1 MPNNTQTHKINTHV
15 TPLYRSPL
23 SSSSMNF
30 RRPGG
35 QAYRPPAAASSSSS
49 NSTAALASKAGSSSA
64 ESDYLAKA
72 RQKAKHLKGWFDD
85 DDDDDDAGGGGK
97 KRGAPPRLNDEEED
111 DPLDAFMKRQQ
122 GSGGRE
128 KGATAP
134 SSASAMPEQEEEVD
148 PLDAFMAVVQNKVQE
163 EATKPS
169 QAPVDKPEFLDE
181 EAAEEEEEAREEG
194 AFSDDEG
201 GDYMCRR
208 MGGED
213 DDGYDSDAEVYAA
226 GAAAEAAAAKEREGG
241 EGGMGGMGLVPGKKY
256 SRVGPEGK
264 KAMEVLPPL
273 DHSSIEYP
281 PFRKCFYEE
290 HPEVTGMDWE
300 EMLRYREEE
309 LQVQVEGRES
319 CRPIV
324 SFKHA
329 TGFSETL
336 LREIVKRGFEAPTPI
351 QAQALPLALAGRDVL
366 GIAQT
371 GSGKTLAFVWP
382 AIVHLMDQSHI
393 KRGDGPIVLILAPTR
408 ELASQIYVE
417 ATKFS
422 KPHGAKVAAIFG
434 GAGKWEQT
442 KLLKEGVEILVATPG
457 RLLELLKTKAT
468 NLKRCTLLVLDEAD
482 RMFDL
487 GFEAQLHSVL
497 GQIRPDRQT
506 LFFSATFKRK
516 VEKLA
521 NEVLRDPVR
530 VVCGKAGQANEDVK
544 QEVVVLS
551 NDEAKYQWLAH
562 RLPGLVREGKVLV
575 FVSSKQGCEE
585 LAGRLTMLLQA
596 DLRFSSLPPWKVEAL
611 HGDKDQHE
619 RSLIMRRFKQQ
630 QQQQH
635 GEEGR
640 EDGACRVLVATDVA
654 SRGLDIKDIRN
665 VINFDMA
672 RNMEAHVHRCGRT
685 GRMTVEGG
693 REGGRA
699 FTLLTPRD
707 AGMAGELVR
716 GLEGARQEVP
726 DALRAMVIGG
736 GRGGGGGGRGGGRG
750 GRGGGGGGGGWNGGG
765 EGGGGG
771 RGGGGRSG
779 QGQGHH
785 LVPPPPSYKTTSGIG
800 FGGGGGGGERGGG
813 GGGGLMGGMSSFV
826 RQQEEYHT
834 VAGGAAGGGGGGGGG
849 GSAQQGQPPAEGE
862 KKRKS
867 RWG

>member
-1 MPNNTQTHKINTHV
+1 
-15 TPLYRSPL
+15 
-23 SSSSMNF
+23 
-30 RRPGG
+30 
-35 QAYRPPAAASSSSS
+35 
-49 NSTAALASKAGSSSA
+49 LASKAGSSA
-64 ESDYLAKA
+64 EADYLAKA
-72 RQKAKHLKGWFDD
+72 RQKAKGLKGWFDSD
-85 DDDDDDAGGGGK
+85 DDDDNAGGVGK
-97 KRGAPPRLNDEEED
+97 RRGAPPRLDDDD
-111 DPLDAFMKRQQ
+111 DPLDAFMKQQMQEQQQ
-122 GSGGRE
+122 GSGGDE
-128 KGATAP
+128 KGATVP
-134 SSASAMPEQEEEVD
+134 GPTSVMSTPLSSGEEKEVD
-148 PLDAFMAVVQNKVQE
+148 PLDAFMAGVQNKVQE
-163 EATKPS
+163 EAQKPS
-169 QAPVDKPEFLDE
+169 QAPWDKPEYLDE
-181 EAAEEEEEAREEG
+181 EAAEEDENAREEG
-194 AFSDDEG
+194 TFSDDEG
-201 GDYMCRR
+201 GDYMRR
-208 MGGED
+208 RVAGED
-213 DDGYDSDAEVYAA
+213 DYNYDSDAEVYAA
-226 GAAAEAAAAKEREGG
+226 GAAAEAAAAKKSEGSEGG
-241 EGGMGGMGLVPGKKY
+241 VGVLGLEPGKKY
-256 SRVGPEGK
+256 SRMGPEGK

-273 DHSSIEYP
+273 DHASIDYP

-290 HPEVTGMDWE
+290 HPDVTEMDWE

-329 TGFSETL
+329 TGFSEIL

-382 AIVHLMDQSHI
+382 AIVHLMDQPHI
-393 KRGDGPIVLILAPTR
+393 QRGDGPIVLILAPTR

-468 NLKRCTLLVLDEAD
+468 NLKRCTMLVLDEAD

-506 LFFSATFKRK
+506 LLFSATFKRK

-521 NEVLRDPVR
+521 NEVLQDPVR
-530 VVCGKAGQANEDVK
+530 VVCGKAGQANEDVT
-544 QEVVVLS
+544 QEVVVLP
-551 NDEAKYQWLAH
+551 NEEAKYQWLAH
-562 RLPGLVREGKVLV
+562 CLPGLVREGKVLV
-575 FVSSKQGCEE
+575 FVSSKQGCED
-585 LAGRLTMLLQA
+585 LAGRLTILLQA
-596 DLRFSSLPPWKVEAL
+596 DARASSLPPWKVEAL

-630 QQQQH
+630 QQQQQQQK
-635 GEEGR
+635 GVDGGK

-693 REGGRA
+693 REGGKA

-707 AGMAGELVR
+707 SGMAGEMVK
-716 GLEGARQEVP
+716 GLECGRQKVP
-726 DALRAMVIGG
+726 AALRAMVIGG
-736 GRGGGGGGRGGGRG
+736 VGGGRGRGGGSGR
-750 GRGGGGGGGGWNGGG
+750 GGGWNGGG
-765 EGGGGG
+765 GGGGRG

-779 QGQGHH
+779 AGPGHH
-785 LVPPPPSYKTTSGIG
+785 VVPPPASYKSTSGIG
-800 FGGGGGGGERGGG
+800 FGGGGGGG
-813 GGGGLMGGMSSFV
+813 GGGGLMGGMSLFI
-826 RQQEEYHT
+826 RQQHEYHT
-834 VAGGAAGGGGGGGGG
+834 VADRGEGGGTGGRGGG
-849 GSAQQGQPPAEGE
+849 GSAQQGQAPVEGDR
-862 KKRKS
+862 KRKS

>member
-1 MPNNTQTHKINTHV
+1 
-15 TPLYRSPL
+15 
-23 SSSSMNF
+23 MNF

-35 QAYRPPAAASSSSS
+35 QAYRPPATARASSSS

-64 ESDYLAKA
+64 EADYLAKA
-72 RQKAKHLKGWFDD
+72 RQKTKHLKGWFDG
-85 DDDDDDAGGGGK
+85 DDDDDDAGGVGK
-97 KRGAPPRLNDEEED
+97 RRGAPPRLDDDDDD
-111 DPLDAFMKRQQ
+111 DPLDAFMKQQRQEQ
-122 GSGGRE
+122 QQQQAIGGRE
-128 KGATAP
+128 KGATVP
-134 SSASAMPEQEEEVD
+134 GPTSAMPTPHPGQEEEVD
-148 PLDAFMAVVQNKVQE
+148 PLDAFMAGVQNKVQE
-163 EATKPS
+163 EAQKPS
-169 QAPVDKPEFLDE
+169 QAPWDKPEYLDE
-181 EAAEEEEEAREEG
+181 EAAEEEEKAREGG

-201 GDYMCRR
+201 GDYMRR
-208 MGGED
+208 RVAGED
-213 DDGYDSDAEVYAA
+213 DYNYDSDAEVYAA
-226 GAAAEAAAAKEREGG
+226 VAAAEAAAAKEREGS
-241 EGGMGGMGLVPGKKY
+241 EGGIGEMGLEPGKKY

-273 DHSSIEYP
+273 DHSSIDYP

-290 HPEVTGMDWE
+290 HPDVTGLDWE

-329 TGFSETL
+329 TGFSEIL
-336 LREIVKRGFEAPTPI
+336 LREIIKRGFEAPTPI

-382 AIVHLMDQSHI
+382 AIVHLMDQPHI

-417 ATKFS
+417 ATKFA

-506 LFFSATFKRK
+506 LLFSATFKSK
-516 VEKLA
+516 VVKLA
-521 NEVLRDPVR
+521 NDVLQDPVR

-544 QEVVVLS
+544 QEVVVLP

-575 FVSSKQGCEE
+575 FVSSKQGCED
-585 LAGRLTMLLQA
+585 LAGRLTILLQGDA
-596 DLRFSSLPPWKVEAL
+596 RASSLPPWKVEAL

-630 QQQQH
+630 RQQQQQAPQQQC
-635 GEEGR
+635 GEGGREEG
-640 EDGACRVLVATDVA
+640 ACSVLVATDVA

-693 REGGRA
+693 REGGKA
-699 FTLLTPRD
+699 FTLMTPRD
-707 AGMAGELVR
+707 SGMAGEMA
-716 GLEGARQEVP
+716 LE
-726 DALRAMVIGG
+726 
-736 GRGGGGGGRGGGRG
+736 
-750 GRGGGGGGGGWNGGG
+750 
-765 EGGGGG
+765 
-771 RGGGGRSG
+771 
-779 QGQGHH
+779 
-785 LVPPPPSYKTTSGIG
+785 
-800 FGGGGGGGERGGG
+800 
-813 GGGGLMGGMSSFV
+813 
-826 RQQEEYHT
+826 
-834 VAGGAAGGGGGGGGG
+834 
-849 GSAQQGQPPAEGE
+849 EGE
-862 KKRKS
+862 VEE
-867 RWG
+867 GEEEEEG